1 MKNEVKIIKNFVDK
15 DFCNYLVNYLETNLD
30 KLKISD
36 NRTPYP
42 NQRYM
47 LRFGHDDEY
56 PDLANDSLDV
66 VQEIA
71 EDLRNVFSK
80 IERTAE
86 VLFSEDK
93 LYTTS
98 FFLSKHVPGSQVNG
112 HLDSGEGF
120 NEQLDYTVLL
130 YLNTLQNSGGIG
142 FPKLRYFVPV
152 EAGDLIIFPS
162 KGEQY
167 VHEVPNISGDR
178 YSIPLWLTKD
188 ITYKFE

>member
-1 MKNEVKIIKNFVDK
+1 MKNEVKVIKNFVDK
-15 DFCNYLVNYLETNLD
+15 NFCNYLVNYLETNLD
-30 KLKISD
+30 KLRISD
-36 NRTPYP
+36 DRTPYP

-56 PDLANDSLDV
+56 PDLVNNSLDV

-71 EDLRNVFSK
+71 DDLRNVFAK

-86 VLFSEDK
+86 ALFSEDK

-98 FFLSKHVPGSQVNG
+98 FFLSKHVPGSHING
-112 HLDSGEGF
+112 HVDSAEGF

-130 YLNTLQNSGGIG
+130 YLNTLHNSGGIG

-152 EAGDLIIFPS
+152 EAGDLVIFPS

-188 ITYKFE
+188 INYKFE